1 MRLKRYLLTGL
12 AAVLPLGATI
22 FIIWFLVKNLGNI
35 LAGLIRLFPFMSGMP
50 DIVLTLMGF
59 LLLLLILV
67 IVGAIAESLLG
78 QWTLKLIEVFF
89 KRLPLIK
96 GVYTPAKQLT
106 DALFVN
112 RKSLKRV
119 VVVEYPR
126 KGIYSIGFVTLE
138 EDIPV
143 KGGKKGFLVFVPSTP
158 NPTTG
163 WLILVPKR
171 DIISTPLSVDEGIK
185 LVISG
190 GIVHSDKLLPQFK
203 V

>member
-1 MRLKRYLLTGL
+1 MKLKRYLLTGL
-12 AAVLPLGATI
+12 ASLLPLGATI

-35 LAGLIRLFPFMSGMP
+35 LAGLIRLFPFMSRMP
-50 DIVLTLMGF
+50 NIVLTITGFF
-59 LLLLLILV
+59 LLIVILI

-78 QWTLKLIEVFF
+78 RWTFKLIEAFF
-89 KRLPLIK
+89 KRLPFIR

-106 DALFVN
+106 DALLVD

-119 VVVEYPR
+119 VIVEYPR

-138 EDIPV
+138 EEIPI
-143 KGGKKGFLVFVPSTP
+143 KGNKRGYLIFVPSTP

-171 DIISTPLSVDEGIK
+171 EIISTTLSVDEGIR
-185 LVISG
+185 LIISG
-190 GIVHSDKLLPQFK
+190 GIVYSDKLK